1 MSQVFATVATTAKAA
16 LRFFGMHRGVTDD
29 ALNGFILNEMVVH
42 LLYFVDYKT
51 VMGAGFVASG

>member
-51 VMGAGFVASG
+51 V